1 MSIFDLLKNT
11 VEGVAQAS
19 VNVVKLPVSVLVA
32 PLDDGKSIA
41 DAAKGVTEGIQK
53 IGDAESRDD
62 DR

>member
-1 MSIFDLLKNT
+1 MGIFDLLKNT
-11 VEGVAQAS
+11 VEGVAQTT

-41 DAAKGVTEGIQK
+41 EAAQGVVEGIQK
-53 IGDAESRDD
+53 IGDAEDHD